1 MALVEDG
8 CLQDPVESSPNTRL
22 PRRVAVIGGG
32 ISGLAA
38 AHRLTEL
45 EPTAEIALFEAGDR
59 LGGVLQTSRRDGYLL
74 DHSAD
79 SFITNVPWAL
89 DLCGRI
95 GMADELIQTSE
106 TGRRALVVRGGKLYP
121 VPEGFTLM
129 AAAKIWPVLS
139 TPILSPWGK
148 LRLAMEYFVSRR
160 TDDGDESLASFARRR
175 LGKQV
180 FERLV
185 QPLVAGIYTAD
196 AERLSLAAA
205 LPRFQEMERRH
216 GSLIRA
222 ARLEARERGEN
233 ADAQDSGARYSLFVA
248 PREGLAS
255 LVEAIARRLP
265 EGCVRLNSPVE
276 RLAAL
281 PGGGWNVFIAGQ
293 SEPQTFSALVVAAPA
308 PRAAQ
313 LLKGIDDTLAAG
325 LAEIPYAGSAIAL
338 VGYRRE
344 QIARPLDGFG
354 FVVPEIEHR
363 QILAGSFSSVKFAG
377 RAAEDRVLIRV
388 FVGGSGRP
396 ELVQA
401 SEDELRRIVA
411 RELHELL
418 RVTGEPELFQVCR
431 WGGKMPQ
438 YHVGHVELVRRIES
452 SAAALPNFALAGNAY
467 HGVGI
472 PQCIHSGEQA
482 AARVA
487 RGA

>member
-1 MALVEDG
+1 
-8 CLQDPVESSPNTRL
+8 
-22 PRRVAVIGGG
+22 VIGGG

-45 EPTAEIALFEAGDR
+45 DPAIEIVLFEAADR

-89 DLCGRI
+89 DLCRRI
-95 GMADELIQTSE
+95 GLADELIHTSE
-106 TGRRALVVRGGKLYP
+106 TGRRALVVRRGKLYP

-148 LRLAMEYFVSRR
+148 LRLAMEYFVPRR
-160 TDDGDESLASFARRR
+160 SDDGDESLASFARRR
-175 LGKQV
+175 LGNQV

-185 QPLVAGIYTAD
+185 QPLAAGIYTAD

-205 LPRFQEMERRH
+205 FPRFREMERRH

-222 ARLEARERGEN
+222 ARCEARERGEK
-233 ADAQDSGARYSLFVA
+233 ADAQASGARYSLFVA

-265 EGCVRLNSPVE
+265 EGSVRLNSPVE
-276 RLAAL
+276 RLAARAE
-281 PGGGWNVFIAGQ
+281 GGWNVSVAGQ
-293 SEPQTFSALVVAAPA
+293 AGAETFSAVIVALPA
-308 PRAAQ
+308 PRAAR
-313 LLKGIDDTLAAG
+313 LLKEVDDQLSG
-325 LAEIPYAGSAIAL
+325 HLAEIRYAGSAVVL
-338 VGYRRE
+338 LGYRRD

-363 QILAGSFSSVKFAG
+363 QILAASFSSLKFAG
-377 RAAEDRVLIRV
+377 RAADDRVLIRA
-388 FVGGSGRP
+388 FVGGASRP
-396 ELVQA
+396 DLIEA
-401 SEDELRRIVA
+401 SDDELRRIVTG
-411 RELHELL
+411 ELGELL
-418 RVTGEPELFQVCR
+418 GVSGEPELFQVCR
-431 WGGKMPQ
+431 WAGKMPL
-438 YHVGHVELVRRIES
+438 YHLGHVELVERIES
-452 SAAALPNFALAGNAY
+452 RVAALPNFALAGNAY

-482 AARVA
+482 AQRVA
-487 RGA
+487 PNWHGAG